1 MKLPHGSADMAPRT
15 RRLQRRRPIS
25 KRANIT
31 KDLPKR
37 LNTVRSINKPRR
49 GVAPGWNKFLNY
61 TKRKL
66 RWMRN
71 ARQMMSHAP
80 KWLEGWLRRLRNR
93 MKAKVATY
101 DYNRAQARKKK

>member
-49 GVAPGWNKFLNY
+49 GVAPG
-61 TKRKL
+61 
-66 RWMRN
+66 
-71 ARQMMSHAP
+71 
-80 KWLEGWLRRLRNR
+80 
-93 MKAKVATY
+93 
-101 DYNRAQARKKK
+101 